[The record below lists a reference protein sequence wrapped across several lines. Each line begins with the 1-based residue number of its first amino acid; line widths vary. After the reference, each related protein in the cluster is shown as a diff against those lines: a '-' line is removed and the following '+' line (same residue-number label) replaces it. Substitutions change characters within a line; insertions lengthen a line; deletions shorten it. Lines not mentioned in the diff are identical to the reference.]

1 MNFNQIISK
10 IKIPYEVVYGA
21 SFIDEIL
28 FEDIAL
34 DSRLVKEKTAFFA
47 IKGKTLDGNLFI
59 NDSIKKGATIVV
71 SSDLN
76 FLSNFSSKLVDEKV
90 LLIFSQEIH
99 NLLIEFL
106 QNLYSNLPSNIYAVT
121 GTNGK
126 TSVAEFCRQ
135 IFTIAGKKAA
145 SIGTLGITCDYL
157 DQTQIQQTA
166 LTTPDIVSFYK
177 NLFLLKK
184 SGIDNVAV
192 EVSSIGLEQNRIGNV
207 EISVGAFTNF
217 TQDHLDYHKTMEE
230 YFDCKMIL
238 FRSVLQKNSTAVINS
253 DIKEYDKISE
263 ICKKRDLKVI
273 TYGCKATSEKS
284 LRIKNIEQ
292 TFEGQKVIFNFLG
305 EEYNFNLSISGD
317 FQAYNAIC
325 ALAIFLSKNI
335 CSKKQLEE
343 ILQNFHKLHAAM
355 GRMQIAGVLPN
366 KAQVFIDFA
375 HSPDA
380 LSNVLQLARKIT
392 NKKVFVLFGCGGN
405 RDNKKRAIMG
415 KVASELADIVI
426 VTDDN
431 PRLEDAEK
439 IRTEILQGCDLKK
452 TFEISDRKVAITEAI
467 SMLQSSDILILA
479 GKGHEKY
486 QIIGTE
492 KVEFDEEKIV
502 KNVVARIS

>member
-1 MNFNQIISK
+1 MKLNQFIDKIEIS
-10 IKIPYEVVYGA
+10 YELIYGA

-28 FEDIAL
+28 VEDIAI

-47 IKGKTLDGNLFI
+47 IKGKVLDGNFFI
-59 NDSIKKGATIVV
+59 NDSIKKGASVIV
-71 SSDLN
+71 SSDIE
-76 FLSNFSSKLVDEKV
+76 FLKNLALVDEKV

-99 NLLIEFL
+99 KLLIEFL
-106 QNLYSNLPSNIYAVT
+106 QNFYSNLPSNIYAVT

-135 IFTIAGKKAA
+135 IFTLAGKKAA
-145 SIGTLGITCDYL
+145 SIGTLGVTCDYL
-157 DQTQIQQTA
+157 DQNQIQQTA

-177 NLFLLKK
+177 NLSFLKK
-184 SGIDNVAV
+184 NGVDDVAI
-192 EVSSIGLEQNRIGNV
+192 EVSSIGLEQNRTGKVGIT
-207 EISVGAFTNF
+207 VGAFTNF
-217 TQDHLDYHKTMEE
+217 TQDHLDYHNTMEE

-238 FRSVLQKNSTAVINS
+238 FKSVLQQNSTAVINS
-253 DIKEYDKISE
+253 DIKEYQEINE
-263 ICKKRDLKVI
+263 ICQKRDLKVI
-273 TYGCKATSEKS
+273 SYGFEAISKNS
-284 LRIKNIEQ
+284 LRIINIEQ
-292 TFEGQKVIFNFLG
+292 TFEGQKVAFEFLG

-325 ALAIFLSKNI
+325 ALGIFLSNNS

-343 ILQNFHKLHAAM
+343 ILQNFHKLHSAL

-375 HSPDA
+375 HTPDA

-392 NKKVFVLFGCGGN
+392 NKKVVVLFGCGGN

-415 KVASELADIVI
+415 KVASELADIII

-431 PRLEDAEK
+431 PRLEDAKK
-439 IRTEILQGCDLKK
+439 IRAEILQGCDLKK
-452 TFEISDRKVAITEAI
+452 AFEIANREIAITKAI
-467 SMLQSSDILILA
+467 PMLQSYDILILA

-486 QIIGTE
+486 QIIGTN

-502 KNVVARIS
+502 RNVVARIS